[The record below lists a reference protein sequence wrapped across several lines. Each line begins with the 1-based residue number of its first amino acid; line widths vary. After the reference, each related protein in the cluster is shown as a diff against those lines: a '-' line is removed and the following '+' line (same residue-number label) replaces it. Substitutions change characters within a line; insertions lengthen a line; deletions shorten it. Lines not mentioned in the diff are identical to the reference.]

1 MSQWQK
7 NLHTCRNHL
16 TDWSKRKFKNNKI
29 EIDSLVDQLNLM
41 QHSWEENTENIS
53 RIKTKLNDLWRKEEC
68 YWQQRSRIKWL
79 QNGDSNTSY
88 FHQATIQR
96 RRQNKIARIKGENG
110 NWEQSQKGVRRAFE
124 EYFKELFTSSGSRD
138 WNSILNCIEPV
149 VTDDMNRDL
158 TRPTTLEEI
167 KDAAFQMGATKA
179 PGPDGFHGTFYHKY
193 WGIIHNDIQG
203 LTADFFT
210 GQAIPKPLNS
220 TQIVLIPKIP
230 NPEAV
235 SQFRPISLCNFSYK
249 ILSKILANR
258 LKPHLPSIISPTQNA
273 FVPDR
278 QIQDNILVAHEVF
291 HALKLKK
298 SKKKFEMG
306 VKLDM
311 NKAYDRVEWDF
322 LEKVM
327 QKMGFN
333 AGWIELVM
341 SCVTTV
347 NFIVV
352 INGQWGGAFSPS
364 RGIQQGDP
372 ISPYLFLF
380 ISEVLSLLI
389 KNACETD
396 LLQGIKLNSGGPTLS
411 HLLFADDTLIF
422 LKATTQNCHNI
433 YCLLQAFCAASGQ
446 QVSLTKSNVVFS
458 SNTPSYVRASMCAI
472 LGMPDVTDAG
482 KYLGLPTSW
491 GRAKK
496 EALVYVK
503 DRILRKVHGW
513 NQHCL
518 SQAGREIL
526 IKSMALAVPAYPMNI
541 FKFPTTL
548 CKEID
553 SVLAGF
559 WWGQNGDNRKLHWIN
574 WDTLGQPKHERGM
587 GFRNLHEFNLALLAK
602 QCWRILMEPQS
613 LWVKVL
619 KDLNHLQLGNLTAL
633 LVKGMIWLL
642 SN

>member
-1 MSQWQK
+1 
-7 NLHTCRNHL
+7 
-16 TDWSKRKFKNNKI
+16 
-29 EIDSLVDQLNLM
+29 
-41 QHSWEENTENIS
+41 
-53 RIKTKLNDLWRKEEC
+53 
-68 YWQQRSRIKWL
+68 
-79 QNGDSNTSY
+79 
-88 FHQATIQR
+88 
-96 RRQNKIARIKGENG
+96 
-110 NWEQSQKGVRRAFE
+110 
-124 EYFKELFTSSGSRD
+124 
-138 WNSILNCIEPV
+138 
-149 VTDDMNRDL
+149 MNRDL

-167 KDAAFQMGATKA
+167 KDAAFQMGAMKA
-179 PGPDGFHGTFYHKY
+179 PGPDGFHGTFSHKY

-203 LTADFFT
+203 FTADLFT

-230 NPEAV
+230 NPEVV

-333 AGWIELVM
+333 AGWIQLVM

-347 NFIVV
+347 NFTVV
-352 INGQWGGAFSPS
+352 INGQRGEAFSPS
-364 RGIQQGDP
+364 R
-372 ISPYLFLF
+372 
-380 ISEVLSLLI
+380 
-389 KNACETD
+389 
-396 LLQGIKLNSGGPTLS
+396 
-411 HLLFADDTLIF
+411 DDTLIF
-422 LKATTQNCHNI
+422 LKATTQNCQNI
-433 YCLLQAFCAASGQ
+433 SRLLQAFCAASGQ

-526 IKSMALAVPAYPMNI
+526 IKSVALAIPAYPMNI

-574 WDTLGQPKHERGM
+574 WDTLGQPKHEGGM

-619 KDLNHLQLGNLTAL
+619 KGRLW
-633 LVKGMIWLL
+633 VC
-642 SN
+642 

>member
-1 MSQWQK
+1 
-7 NLHTCRNHL
+7 
-16 TDWSKRKFKNNKI
+16 
-29 EIDSLVDQLNLM
+29 M

-110 NWEQSQKGVRRAFE
+110 NWEQSQKGVRRAFA

-203 LTADFFT
+203 FTADFFT

-278 QIQDNILVAHEVF
+278 C
-291 HALKLKK
+291 
-298 SKKKFEMG
+298 
-306 VKLDM
+306 
-311 NKAYDRVEWDF
+311 Y
-322 LEKVM
+322 
-327 QKMGFN
+327 
-333 AGWIELVM
+333 
-341 SCVTTV
+341 
-347 NFIVV
+347 
-352 INGQWGGAFSPS
+352 
-364 RGIQQGDP
+364 
-372 ISPYLFLF
+372 
-380 ISEVLSLLI
+380 
-389 KNACETD
+389 
-396 LLQGIKLNSGGPTLS
+396 
-411 HLLFADDTLIF
+411 
-422 LKATTQNCHNI
+422 
-433 YCLLQAFCAASGQ
+433 
-446 QVSLTKSNVVFS
+446 
-458 SNTPSYVRASMCAI
+458 
-472 LGMPDVTDAG
+472 
-482 KYLGLPTSW
+482 
-491 GRAKK
+491 
-496 EALVYVK
+496 
-503 DRILRKVHGW
+503 
-513 NQHCL
+513 
-518 SQAGREIL
+518 
-526 IKSMALAVPAYPMNI
+526 
-541 FKFPTTL
+541 
-548 CKEID
+548 
-553 SVLAGF
+553 
-559 WWGQNGDNRKLHWIN
+559 
-574 WDTLGQPKHERGM
+574 
-587 GFRNLHEFNLALLAK
+587 
-602 QCWRILMEPQS
+602 
-613 LWVKVL
+613 
-619 KDLNHLQLGNLTAL
+619 
-633 LVKGMIWLL
+633 
-642 SN
+642 

>member
-1 MSQWQK
+1 M
-7 NLHTCRNHL
+7 
-16 TDWSKRKFKNNKI
+16 
-29 EIDSLVDQLNLM
+29 
-41 QHSWEENTENIS
+41 
-53 RIKTKLNDLWRKEEC
+53 
-68 YWQQRSRIKWL
+68 
-79 QNGDSNTSY
+79 
-88 FHQATIQR
+88 
-96 RRQNKIARIKGENG
+96 
-110 NWEQSQKGVRRAFE
+110 
-124 EYFKELFTSSGSRD
+124 FTSSGSRD

-158 TRPTTLEEI
+158 TRPITLEEI

-203 LTADFFT
+203 FTADFFT

-220 TQIVLIPKIP
+220 TQIVLITKIP
-230 NPEAV
+230 NPEVV

-273 FVPDR
+273 FVLDR

-306 VKLDM
+306 VKFDM

-322 LEKVM
+322 LEKIM

-333 AGWIELVM
+333 AGWIQLVM
-341 SCVTTV
+341 RCVTTV
-347 NFIVV
+347 NFTVV
-352 INGQWGGAFSPS
+352 INGQPGGAFSPS
-364 RGIQQGDP
+364 RGIRQ
-372 ISPYLFLF
+372 
-380 ISEVLSLLI
+380 
-389 KNACETD
+389 
-396 LLQGIKLNSGGPTLS
+396 
-411 HLLFADDTLIF
+411 DDTLIF
-422 LKATTQNCHNI
+422 LKATTQNCQNI
-433 YCLLQAFCAASGQ
+433 SRLLQAYCAASGR

-458 SNTPSYVRASMCAI
+458 SNTPSSLRALMCAI

-496 EALVYVK
+496 EALVYMK

-518 SQAGREIL
+518 SQAGLEIL
-526 IKSMALAVPAYPMNI
+526 IKSVALAVLAYPMNI
-541 FKFPTTL
+541 FKFPTSL

-559 WWGQNGDNRKLHWIN
+559 WWGQNRDN
-574 WDTLGQPKHERGM
+574 
-587 GFRNLHEFNLALLAK
+587 
-602 QCWRILMEPQS
+602 
-613 LWVKVL
+613 
-619 KDLNHLQLGNLTAL
+619 
-633 LVKGMIWLL
+633 
-642 SN
+642 